1 VGTMWLLVAFIYFF
15 GVAFLTVGFIKA
27 LDQD

>member
-1 VGTMWLLVAFIYFF
+1 MWLAVAFIYFF
-15 GVAFLTVGFIKA
+15 GVAFLTVGLIKA

>member
-1 VGTMWLLVAFIYFF
+1 MWLLVAFIYFF
-15 GVAFLTVGFIKA
+15 GVAFLTVGFLKA